1 MGARHK
7 INAKKTALCG
17 VMTALALV
25 LGYLEHLIPFTVGIY
40 GIKLGL
46 ANLVTVMSM
55 YLLGGMSAAVINL
68 VRIVVSSLLFGNTV
82 SLAYSLAGGLLSTLV
97 MLAVKRI
104 LRIGTVGVSIC
115 GGITHN
121 IAQLAVAIV
130 LVSELK
136 IAFYLPVLLSAG
148 ALTGFAIGIISLPI
162 ISNGQIKKLCKD
174 HCE

>member
-1 MGARHK
+1 MGTRK
-7 INAKKTALCG
+7 NISVKRIALCG

-46 ANLVTVMSM
+46 SNLVTVMSI
-55 YLLGGMSAAVINL
+55 YLLGGVSATVINL
-68 VRIVVSSLLFGNTV
+68 TRIFLSSLLFGNAV

-104 LRIGTVGVSIC
+104 PRLGTVGVSIC
-115 GGITHN
+115 GGVTHN
-121 IAQLAVAIV
+121 IAQLAVAII

-136 IAFYLPVLLSAG
+136 IVFYLPVLLAAG
-148 ALTGFAIGIISLPI
+148 ALTGFTIGIISVPI
-162 ISNGQIKKLCKD
+162 ISNNHIKALTP
-174 HCE
+174 

>member
-1 MGARHK
+1 MGTRHK
-7 INAKKTALCG
+7 ISAKKTALCG

-68 VRIVVSSLLFGNTV
+68 VRIIVSSLLFGNTV

-104 LRIGTVGVSIC
+104 PRIGTVGVSIC

-162 ISNGQIKKLCKD
+162 ISNGHIKKLCKD